1 MRIIS
6 ETGKFDVPYEHAVVT
21 CDGTM
26 IYVSVGNRQ
35 WMFVQY
41 SDPELAQKAMD
52 MLHNAYAEEYITF
65 RFPSEEDF
73 RGDKHGE
80 A

>member
-26 IYVSVGNRQ
+26 IYVSVGKECRSR
-35 WMFVQY
+35 WSQY
-41 SDPELAQKAMD
+41 
-52 MLHNAYAEEYITF
+52 H
-65 RFPSEEDF
+65 
-73 RGDKHGE
+73 
-80 A
+80 